1 MNPNVAKSTQDVLA
15 EIAAIRER
23 VAQRYPTA
31 SRPQGGDCEG
41 ERVPLA
47 DLMPLFEARDAAEG
61 KVASI
66 GKVNPRRGGAWNAS
80 IQFAKRSIA
89 RGLGWFIREQ
99 VDFNAAAVRAMTET
113 LEALNDVNRSIAAL
127 SAQQAILRRE
137 MLGTEALQDEIGALR
152 EETDAHLRQATDA
165 LSTQIRAAAN
175 RFEET
180 AGAIESSLRAELGVV
195 ERDLKQRVASTNE
208 DLERLREDVARRAH
222 ERERED
228 IRLLRT
234 LADIQNAAQQ
244 QWGLVERELRQT
256 MERRGALAEERAGVK
271 ATEAAERMLLRVEA
285 LIHREL
291 RLLRQRVGA
300 ILERGSAILE
310 RGGAE
315 PAAAESTA
323 AESTAALAVAGE
335 TGHFDSLAFSDRF
348 RGSEEDVKRKLRIY
362 LPFLEGSSPLA
373 DLGCG
378 RGEFLD
384 LFRENGGE
392 GIGVESNPELAA
404 IVAGKGHQSHNEDL
418 FSFLAEQAPESLG
431 GIVCM
436 HVIEHMPADAL
447 ARLIAEAFRVLRPGG
462 KLVLETPNPACL
474 AIFATY
480 FYLDP
485 THVRPIPAEFTR
497 YLLEEAGFANVE
509 VMGLRAAEEEFPELK
524 PLPEGFR
531 QQFFGYLDYGV
542 FAQKS

>member
-1 MNPNVAKSTQDVLA
+1 MAKSTQDVLA

-31 SRPQGGDCEG
+31 SHPQGDDPIVD
-41 ERVPLA
+41 RVPLA

-66 GKVNPRRGGAWNAS
+66 GKVNPRRGGALNAL
-80 IQFAKRSIA
+80 IQLAKRTIA
-89 RGLGWFIREQ
+89 RSLGWFIREQ
-99 VDFNAAAVRAMTET
+99 VDFNAAAVRAITET

-127 SAQQAILRRE
+127 SAQQAKLQRE
-137 MLGTEALQDEIGALR
+137 VLGTEALR

-165 LSTQIRAAAN
+165 LSGQIRAVAN
-175 RFEET
+175 RFEQS
-180 AGAIESSLRAELGVV
+180 AGAIETSLRAEMGAV
-195 ERDLKQRVASTNE
+195 ESDLRERVAAAHE
-208 DLERLREDVARRAH
+208 GLDRLREDASQRARD
-222 ERERED
+222 RERED

-244 QWGLVERELRQT
+244 QWGLVERELRQA
-256 MERRGALAEERAGVK
+256 MERRGTLAEERASVK
-271 ATEAAERMLLRVEA
+271 ATEAAEQMLPRMEA

-300 ILERGSAILE
+300 ILERSGTGLESGSTE
-310 RGGAE
+310 
-315 PAAAESTA
+315 TV
-323 AESTAALAVAGE
+323 AALAVAGE
-335 TGHFDSLAFSDRF
+335 MGSFDSLAFSDRF

-362 LPFLEGSSPLA
+362 LPYLEGSSPLA

-384 LFRENGGE
+384 LFREAGGE

-404 IVAGKGHQSHNEDL
+404 IVARKGHRSQNADI
-418 FSFLAEQAPESLG
+418 FSFLAEQPPESLG
-431 GIVCM
+431 GIVCA

-447 ARLIAEAFRVLRPGG
+447 ARLIAETFRVLRPGG

-485 THVRPIPAEFTR
+485 THVRPIPSELTR
-497 YLLEEAGFANVE
+497 YLLEEAGFTKIE
-509 VMGLRAAEEEFPELK
+509 VIGLRPADGEFPELK

-542 FAQKS
+542 LAQKS